1 MFFVV
6 YSLLF
11 HGCVKTLA
19 KGAFM
24 HLVSHRII
32 TPLNIL
38 SWTMILQKMEVT
50 EYKAAYTTMINLLVY
65 YISTHRFAKVSI
77 TKNIVLS
84 PTYIIKDI
92 ITVHCM

>member
-1 MFFVV
+1 MLQEFVDHCLKNNNIQAGRCSLL

-11 HGCVKTLA
+11 HDCVKTLT

-24 HLVSHRII
+24 HLVAINYAIII

-50 EYKAAYTTMINLLVY
+50 EYKAAYTTMINLLV
-65 YISTHRFAKVSI
+65 
-77 TKNIVLS
+77 
-84 PTYIIKDI
+84 
-92 ITVHCM
+92 